1 MVSGLSPVVSK
12 KLNLKQWKSTSPHP
26 LLNWKKKLCAC
37 VFIQYVFVMCR
48 FPVLICF
55 VIRIVG
61 LCSLDVGS
69 THDVDVLIL
78 GNLNTTL
85 KTKPTHSNIKKDTV
99 TV

>member
-1 MVSGLSPVVSK
+1 MEIHIAPSIT
-12 KLNLKQWKSTSPHP
+12 KLEKEN
-26 LLNWKKKLCAC
+26 C
-37 VFIQYVFVMCR
+37 VRVCLYSMFVMCR
-48 FPVLICF
+48 FPVLFCF

-85 KTKPTHSNIKKDTV
+85 KTKQTHSNIKKDTV